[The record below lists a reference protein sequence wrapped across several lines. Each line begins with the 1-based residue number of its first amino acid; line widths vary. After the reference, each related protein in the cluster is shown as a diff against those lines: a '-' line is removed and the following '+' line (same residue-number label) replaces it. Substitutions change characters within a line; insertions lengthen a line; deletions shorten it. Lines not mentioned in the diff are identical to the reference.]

1 MSRGRVEDQCVTDG
15 GEFFLLPVFCFFV
28 LFWGFFWGGGWHNKE
43 TIRYLS
49 QELLMQIPKMFL

>member
-28 LFWGFFWGGGWHNKE
+28 LFWVFFWGGGIIKKQSDISVRNC
-43 TIRYLS
+43 
-49 QELLMQIPKMFL
+49 